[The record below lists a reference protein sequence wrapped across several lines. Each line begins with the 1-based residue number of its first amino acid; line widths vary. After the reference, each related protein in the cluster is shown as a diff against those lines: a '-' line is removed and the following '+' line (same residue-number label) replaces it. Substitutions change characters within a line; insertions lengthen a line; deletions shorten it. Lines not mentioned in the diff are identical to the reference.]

1 VLQQIIKGVAVSP
14 GVAVGPA
21 LVVRWEAP
29 AVADRPVG
37 PGGVDGE
44 LARLADA
51 LTYARERVGR
61 SRAKAAERAGEE
73 EARIFDAQLM
83 ILEDRDLLAG
93 VERLIRENNFSA
105 ERAFQ
110 LKMLEWRGLW
120 ATAGSTMLRDRLADL
135 TDIEVRVLTRL
146 LGLEEPSLEQVRPE
160 APVVLV
166 AHDLTPSL
174 TVQLDRDAVL
184 AIACE
189 QGTRTSH
196 AAILA
201 HSIGIPAVMAL
212 PDVVLRVTSGQMVV
226 LDGWAGTLQ
235 VDPSEQTIEAAR
247 RRDRQRRELE
257 RDLEAGSELP
267 ARSTDGVTVTV
278 RANLD
283 LPEELE
289 MALRHGAEGL
299 GLVRTEFLVAG
310 RSQMPTED
318 EQTELYRRIG
328 TAFLPHPVVIRTF
341 DLGGDKFPAPFRR
354 TAEGNPMLGWRAIR
368 VCLDQPEIFR
378 PQIRAVLR
386 AAVHAKLRLEIP
398 LVTRLD
404 EVLRTRALVEEEAR
418 ALRKAGIEAAATVP
432 LGVMVET
439 PAAAIMADRLA
450 EVCDFLSVGTND
462 LVQYTLAVDRG
473 NARLAERF
481 SAHHPAVLRLLRTIA
496 RAARAAKCEVSVCG
510 EMAADPISVYLLL
523 GLGYRVLSVAA
534 PSLPLVKWMIRQVS
548 VKDAA
553 SCAEAALE
561 LPTTDEVSAFVRRT
575 VGSVVDLRLLDPA
588 SPLPARKRRASFRR

>member
-1 VLQQIIKGVAVSP
+1 MSQQIIKGVAVSP

-44 LARLADA
+44 RAKLTDA
-51 LTYARERVGR
+51 LNYARARIER

-120 ATAGSTMLRDRLADL
+120 ATAGAMLRDRLADL
-135 TDIEVRVLTRL
+135 TDVEVRVLTRL
-146 LGLEEPSLEQVRPE
+146 LGQEEPSLEQARPE

-166 AHDLTPSL
+166 ARDLTPSL

-189 QGTRTSH
+189 EGTRTSH

-201 HSIGIPAVMAL
+201 HSIGTPAVMAL
-212 PDVVLRVTSGQMVV
+212 PDVLRSVASGQMVV

-235 VDPSEQTIEAAR
+235 VEPSEQTIEAAR

-257 RDLEAGSELP
+257 RDLEAGSALP
-267 ARSTDGVTVTV
+267 ARSTDGVTVAV

-283 LPEELE
+283 LPEEME
-289 MALRHGAEGL
+289 AALRHGAEGL

-318 EQTELYRRIG
+318 EQAELYRRIG
-328 TAFLPHPVVIRTF
+328 TAFLPHPVVIRSF

-386 AAVHAKLRLEIP
+386 AAAHAKLRLEIP

-404 EVLRTRALVEEEAR
+404 EVLRTRTLVEEEAR

-432 LGVMVET
+432 IGVMVET

-481 SAHHPAVLRLLRTIA
+481 NAHHPAVLRLLRTIA

>member
-1 VLQQIIKGVAVSP
+1 MPHRVIKGIAVSP

-29 AVADRPVG
+29 VVPDVPIGPDQVAA
-37 PGGVDGE
+37 E
-44 LARLADA
+44 TARLAEA
-51 LTYARERVGR
+51 MAYAREQIVR

-83 ILEDRDLLAG
+83 ILEDHDLRNG
-93 VERLIRENNFSA
+93 VDRLIRENHFSA

-120 ATAGSTMLRDRLADL
+120 TTTGSAMLRERLADL
-135 TDIEVRVLTRL
+135 TDVEILVLTHL
-146 LGLEEPSLEQVRPE
+146 MGVEEPTLEHARPE

-166 AHDLTPSL
+166 ARDLTPAL

-189 QGTRTSH
+189 EGTRTSH

-212 PDVVLRVTSGQMVV
+212 PEVLERVSSGDLVV

-235 VDPSEQTIEAAR
+235 VEPSDTVVEAAQ

-267 ARSTDGVTVTV
+267 AQTTDGVVLAV
-278 RANLD
+278 RVNLD

-289 MALRHGAEGL
+289 AAVRHRAEGV
-299 GLVRTEFLVAG
+299 GLMRTEFLVQG
-310 RSQMPTED
+310 RGQMPTED
-318 EQTELYRRIG
+318 EQAELYRRIG
-328 TAFLPHPVVIRTF
+328 AAFMPHPVVVRTF
-341 DLGGDKFPAPFRR
+341 DLGGDKFPAPFKRV
-354 TAEGNPMLGWRAIR
+354 AEGNPMLGWRAIR

-378 PQIRAVLR
+378 PQIRAILR
-386 AAVHAKLRLEIP
+386 AAAHTKLRLMLP

-404 EVLRTRALVEEEAR
+404 EILMTRELVAEEAR
-418 ALRKAGIEAAATVP
+418 ALRKSGIEAAASVP
-432 LGVMVET
+432 IGITVET
-439 PAAAIMADRLA
+439 PAAAIMADRLV
-450 EVCDFLSVGTND
+450 EISDFLSVGTND

-481 SAHHPAVLRLLRTIA
+481 TPHHPAILRLLATIV
-496 RAARAAKCEVSVCG
+496 RAARGAKREVSVCG
-510 EMAADPISVYLLL
+510 EMASDPVSVYLLV

-534 PSLPLVKWMIRQVS
+534 PNLPMVKWMIRQIS
-548 VKDAA
+548 AKDAA
-553 SCAEAALE
+553 ICAEAALE
-561 LPTTDEVSAFVRRT
+561 LPTTDEVSAFARRS
-575 VGSVVDLRLLDPA
+575 VGSVVDLRLLDPS
-588 SPLPARKRRASFRR
+588 SPLPARARRASFRK